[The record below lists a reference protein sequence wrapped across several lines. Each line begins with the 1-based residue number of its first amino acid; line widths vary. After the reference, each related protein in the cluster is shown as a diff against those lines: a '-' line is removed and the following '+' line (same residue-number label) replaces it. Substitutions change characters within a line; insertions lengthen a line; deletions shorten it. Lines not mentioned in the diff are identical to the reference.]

1 MNVKDYLD
9 LYSPFCVT
17 AKVIKLV
24 GLKNGGRLSPT
35 NLITFAGTQNG
46 EYSFSCFFSKPSS
59 FLFFEYLS
67 KNRKFQN
74 CESDLYKHIVK
85 YSKKALEPL
94 KKQEKIKN
102 RVFRIFS

>member
-1 MNVKDYLD
+1 MRKSI

-46 EYSFSCFFSKPSS
+46 EYTDLLKYGRSYFS
-59 FLFFEYLS
+59 
-67 KNRKFQN
+67 
-74 CESDLYKHIVK
+74 
-85 YSKKALEPL
+85 PL
-94 KKQEKIKN
+94 KIMFIN
-102 RVFRIFS
+102 NIIVINI

>member
-1 MNVKDYLD
+1 
-9 LYSPFCVT
+9 
-17 AKVIKLV
+17 
-24 GLKNGGRLSPT
+24 
-35 NLITFAGTQNG
+35 
-46 EYSFSCFFSKPSS
+46 
-59 FLFFEYLS
+59 LS